1 MSKFITS
8 VVLGSGAFFSWLAV
22 DQQSLPM
29 PLRMWALLVF
39 VFQVGTVAA
48 VWLKR

>member
-48 VWLKR
+48 VWLKK